1 MNLLNRY
8 LLSLF
13 IKYFLTVN
21 CGFVA
26 IYLLVDFFEK
36 YDEFVNAG
44 KPFSMVLEFF
54 LLTIPFIVDQ
64 LGPVFILLAGVIS
77 MGVLSHSNELTAL
90 KAGGI
95 PLRLIVRPIVAAS
108 VVFTLLFLAAA
119 QWLLPITISKT
130 NTIWYEQLKGKIPL
144 GILRNN
150 RYYYRGT
157 NGFYS
162 FSWPNPKVRVFKD
175 FSYSRWS
182 ENYNI
187 ESLITA
193 GKADWNGQNNHWILE
208 NGQVQQRQENGHYS
222 ITNFTVNEL
231 PLPEKPE
238 DFLIPENKE
247 AEQSLSGLYHEI
259 ERSEVEH
266 EILVAWTAFLGRVS
280 YILLGIPLLLLGLP
294 ILLYSYRKWG
304 RDLSVAIPASCGLAF
319 VAWGIWGA
327 LQSLAA
333 AGYVSPFAAAACI
346 HIIFSTVGVILLMQ
360 NDR

>member
-130 NTIWYEQLKGKIPL
+130 NTIWYEQLKGKIHL

-150 RYYYRGT
+150 R
-157 NGFYS
+157 
-162 FSWPNPKVRVFKD
+162 
-175 FSYSRWS
+175 
-182 ENYNI
+182 
-187 ESLITA
+187 
-193 GKADWNGQNNHWILE
+193 
-208 NGQVQQRQENGHYS
+208 
-222 ITNFTVNEL
+222 
-231 PLPEKPE
+231 
-238 DFLIPENKE
+238 
-247 AEQSLSGLYHEI
+247 
-259 ERSEVEH
+259 
-266 EILVAWTAFLGRVS
+266 
-280 YILLGIPLLLLGLP
+280 
-294 ILLYSYRKWG
+294 
-304 RDLSVAIPASCGLAF
+304 
-319 VAWGIWGA
+319 
-327 LQSLAA
+327 
-333 AGYVSPFAAAACI
+333 
-346 HIIFSTVGVILLMQ
+346 
-360 NDR
+360 